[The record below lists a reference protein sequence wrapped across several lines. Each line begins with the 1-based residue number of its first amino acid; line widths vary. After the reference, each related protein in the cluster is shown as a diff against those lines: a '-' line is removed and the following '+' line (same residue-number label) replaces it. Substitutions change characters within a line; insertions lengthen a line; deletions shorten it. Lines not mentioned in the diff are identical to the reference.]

1 MGAFSDIGAKIAQ
14 YAGDTVSGI
23 GSGFGS
29 LVKFGI
35 KTGIGYGIGTA
46 VNNAVKSNTGKGLQP
61 GLAGLIGAF
70 GVNTVFHKHNAD
82 TGSTWKNICK
92 KVTIAATL
100 LYGASQGIRLYHDK
114 QAAENNLH
122 ERDGN
127 EYLHGFVNPETAAVT
142 NTQSIPE
149 GTAAAAQT
157 STKSGRTADEL
168 VSGLQTT
175 PDSGD
180 TMEY

>member
-46 VNNAVKSNTGKGLQP
+46 INNVVKSNTGKGLQP

-70 GVNTVFHKHNAD
+70 GVNTVFHKHDAD

-122 ERDGN
+122 ERNGN
-127 EYLHGFVNPETAAVT
+127 EYLHGFVSPEKVADTSA
-142 NTQSIPE
+142 QSASE
-149 GTAAAAQT
+149 GTVKA
-157 STKSGRTADEL
+157 SVKSGRTADEL
-168 VSGLQTT
+168 VSGLQIT
-175 PDSGD
+175 PDSSN

>member
-127 EYLHGFVNPETAAVT
+127 EYLHGFVSPEKVADTSAQSAPKGVT
-142 NTQSIPE
+142 
-149 GTAAAAQT
+149 QT
-157 STKSGRTADEL
+157 SMESGRTADEL

>member
-46 VNNAVKSNTGKGLQP
+46 VNNVVKSNTGKGLQP

-70 GVNTVFHKHNAD
+70 GVNTVFHKHDTD

-127 EYLHGFVNPETAAVT
+127 EYLHGFVSPEKVAGTSV
-142 NTQSIPE
+142 QSALE
-149 GTAAAAQT
+149 GTAKA
-157 STKSGRTADEL
+157 SVESGRTADEL
-168 VSGLQTT
+168 VSGLQTM

>member
-1 MGAFSDIGAKIAQ
+1 MGAFSDIG
-14 YAGDTVSGI
+14 GI

-46 VNNAVKSNTGKGLQP
+46 VNNVVKSNTGKGLQP

-100 LYGASQGIRLYHDK
+100 LYGASHGIRLYHDK

-127 EYLHGFVNPETAAVT
+127 EYLHGFVSPEKVADTSARSA
-142 NTQSIPE
+142 PE
-149 GTAAAAQT
+149 GVTQT
-157 STKSGRTADEL
+157 SMESGRTADEL

>member
-1 MGAFSDIGAKIAQ
+1 MGAFSDIGAKVAQ
-14 YAGDTVSGI
+14 YAGDTISGI

-70 GVNTVFHKHNAD
+70 GVNTVFHKHDAD

-92 KVTIAATL
+92 KVTLVATL

-114 QAAENNLH
+114 HAENNLH

-127 EYLHGFVNPETAAVT
+127 EYLHGFVSPEKVADTSA
-142 NTQSIPE
+142 QSALE
-149 GTAAAAQT
+149 GAAAAAQT
-157 STKSGRTADEL
+157 STESGRTADEL

>member
-92 KVTIAATL
+92 KVTIVATL

-127 EYLHGFVNPETAAVT
+127 EYLHDFVSPEKVAGTSA
-142 NTQSIPE
+142 QSAPE
-149 GTAAAAQT
+149 GTAKA
-157 STKSGRTADEL
+157 SVESGRTADEL